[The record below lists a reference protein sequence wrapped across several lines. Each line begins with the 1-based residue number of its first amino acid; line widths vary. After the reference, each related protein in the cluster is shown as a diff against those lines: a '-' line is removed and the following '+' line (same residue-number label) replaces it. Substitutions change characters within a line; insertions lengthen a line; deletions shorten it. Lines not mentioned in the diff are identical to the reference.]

1 MASGKGEENVSA
13 RLTET
18 EVYAIRRDTRRYKQ
32 IAYEYGIAVSHVSN
46 IRNRRKWA
54 HLPEEEKQYDTE
66 SAHGK

>member
-1 MASGKGEENVSA
+1 MPAKGEENVAA
-13 RLTET
+13 RLTED

-54 HLPEEEKQYDTE
+54 HLPEEENQNEYQST
-66 SAHGK
+66 HGK

>member
-1 MASGKGEENVSA
+1 MPAKGEENVAA
-13 RLTET
+13 RLTEA

-54 HLPEEEKQYDTE
+54 YLPEEENQNEHQST
-66 SAHGK
+66 HGE